1 MEIKPFHCFYLI
13 LAIILYVLNIVFS
26 FKFAKYNLEE
36 NGITLE
42 IINSLEG
49 KLIYSFELKNNCS
62 SEEEILSLG
71 EYEGFKEGCKFKD
84 KNKDEQCSDDDIEN
98 NCTKTQLKFQKINSK
113 YICVK
118 KSKDTYIDLIKSKQI
133 VSKDSECPNNYK
145 SCGIIDTLENILCAP
160 KNDACPITMADIE
173 NSNIIHKNNSIY
185 NINSTNS
192 QILSMFILTENMLP
206 CIVPGE
212 NIWRMESNR
221 KCNKTIFGQLYDDRY
236 EKINGINTT
245 EYELYKDNS
254 MLEFYQNI
262 TIKKNLNQTIYL
274 YARSFIG
281 FKSESIDKYE
291 NYKSLISKQILSNS
305 CGNVLKY
312 LFEIP
317 LGILSILQGG
327 VYGSDAALCCLILL
341 ALMIILIIVSF
352 FIDFILCI
360 IILIYSLNI
369 EYILCIKASD
379 KFTNELIQILIDE
392 HSINFSFSLANVII
406 FVIIAIIGIT
416 YLARKKCKVL
426 YEKIKLAP
434 KKCKDFYKKIK
445 NKFSPN
451 EKNNKKQRQ
460 DFKDYKISGTD
471 FNEKNECNNK
481 NKLNAAK
488 IDVFNNA
495 PLNSDNISIKEEIFD
510 NRISND
516 INSNNNLKNNIS
528 VDEKIVVKEEKN
540 KEFYKSKTITSKKTN
555 IYSLEEEYNDSMP
568 SKEKINIYKSNK
580 T

>member
-71 EYEGFKEGCKFKD
+71 EYEGFKEGCKCKD

-98 NCTKTQLKFQKINSK
+98 KCTKTQLKFQKINSK

-118 KSKDTYIDLIKSKQI
+118 KSKKTYIDLIKSKQI
-133 VSKDSECPNNYK
+133 VSKDSECPNNFK

-173 NSNIIHKNNSIY
+173 NSNIIHKDNSIN

-192 QILSMFILTENMLP
+192 QILSMFILTENKLP

-212 NIWRMESNR
+212 NIWRIQPNR
-221 KCNKTIFGQLYDDRY
+221 KCNNTILGILYDDRY

-245 EYELYKDNS
+245 KYELYKDNS
-254 MLEFYQNI
+254 MIDYYPNI
-262 TIKKNLNQTIYL
+262 TIETTLNKTIYL

-291 NYKSLISKQILSNS
+291 NYKSLISKQNLPNN
-305 CGNVLKY
+305 CGNALYY
-312 LFEIP
+312 LVVEIP
-317 LGILSILQGG
+317 LGILIILQGG
-327 VYGSDAALCCLILL
+327 GGGSYCLLV
-341 ALMIILIIVSF
+341 LIIIRIINF
-352 FIDFILCI
+352 FIYFILCI
-360 IILIYSLNI
+360 IILICSLNI
-369 EYILCIKASD
+369 ELILCIKASD
-379 KFTNELIQILIDE
+379 EFTNELIQIFIDK
-392 HSINFSFSLANVII
+392 HSINFSFSLANIII
-406 FVIIAIIGIT
+406 FVIIALIGIT
-416 YLARKKCKVL
+416 YLAREKCKVL

-555 IYSLEEEYNDSMP
+555 IYSLEEEYNDSTP
-568 SKEKINIYKSNK
+568 SKEKININKSNK
-580 T
+580 I